1 MREKTKTLAVAIA
14 TSALLSAATALAQP
28 VDTARIAAG
37 DPNDWL
43 TYHRSYNGLETIS
56 GLDQINASNV
66 KDLQVAWT
74 HFPGIDPRPAVHA
87 ARR

>member
-1 MREKTKTLAVAIA
+1 MRGHAKTLTMTVAVA
-14 TSALLSAATALAQP
+14 TGALLCAATALAQP

-43 TYHRSYNGLETIS
+43 TYHGSYNGWNFS

-66 KDLQVAWT
+66 KDLKS
-74 HFPGIDPRPAVHA
+74 PG
-87 ARR
+87 